1 MPPASAYQPQESRRA
16 PGVAD
21 LLPLGQYASY
31 AYKWYL
37 GSFIA
42 GIPRRS

>member
-21 LLPLGQYASY
+21 LLPLGDSER
-31 AYKWYL
+31 L
-37 GSFIA
+37 H
-42 GIPRRS
+42 